1 VLEGL
6 DHEGQSIMMRTTQQA
21 AIRVNY
27 EDTALTIKPV
37 LRLLVNVKTQRLC
50 IGIENINVLVTCI
63 WQP

>member
-1 VLEGL
+1 
-6 DHEGQSIMMRTTQQA
+6 MMRTTQQA

-37 LRLLVNVKTQRLC
+37 LRLLDNLKIQRLC
-50 IGIENINVLVTCI
+50 IGIENINVLVTCT

>member
-1 VLEGL
+1 
-6 DHEGQSIMMRTTQQA
+6 MMRTTQQA
-21 AIRVNY
+21 AIRVDY

-37 LRLLVNVKTQRLC
+37 LRLLVNLKTQRLC